1 MQWDHII
8 KNGTIV
14 TSAEEYKANIYI
26 KDSKIAAISCEE
38 LEGEAKE
45 ITDAEGLHIFPGF
58 IDTHVHSR
66 DKGGEH
72 KEDFYH
78 STRAAAAGG
87 ITMLFEMPN
96 NIPAIWNKENFN
108 IQIENLSKKAHID
121 FALWGLCLG
130 SLNNHCLQEL
140 SDAGVVAF
148 KFFWG
153 YAIDKKNYQLVYNYK
168 PGMNDDVIAP
178 LNDGEVYKIFREVEK
193 TGKRVA
199 IHAENASLIQT
210 LSNEPDLLD
219 STLGEYERLVES
231 RPSIA
236 EEMVIQTAVSLAKK
250 TKCRL
255 HILHVSSKDG
265 THAIRTAQRQ
275 GLPITAETCPH
286 FLFLSTEDFGRVGP
300 KMKTYPPVKYK
311 EDQNGIWEG
320 IQDKTISMV
329 CSDHAP
335 HTKEEKTGGL
345 FEIPAGICGV
355 ETLAPLMIGAV
366 SEGKIT
372 KNELASLLSEN
383 PAKIFNLY
391 PHKGSLQVG
400 TDADITIVD
409 FNSDMIIK
417 EEELHSKS
425 KVTAFNGFKIKGKP
439 VATIVRGNT
448 IMKNGQI
455 TDGIMGKFVKA

>member
-1 MQWDHII
+1 MLWDHII

-14 TSAEEYKANIYI
+14 TSTEEYRANIYI
-26 KDSKIAAISCEE
+26 KDSKIAAITCEE
-38 LEGEAKE
+38 LEGEARE
-45 ITDAEGLHIFPGF
+45 ITDAEGKYIFSGF

-72 KEDFYH
+72 KEDFFH

-96 NIPAIWNKENFN
+96 AIPAIWNKENFN
-108 IQIENLSKKAHID
+108 QQVENLSRKAHID

-130 SLNNHCLQEL
+130 DLNNHCLGEL
-140 SDAGVVAF
+140 SEAGAIAF

-153 YAIDKKNYQLVYNYK
+153 YAIDKKTYQLVYNYK
-168 PGMNDDVIAP
+168 PGMRDDVLAP
-178 LNDGEVYKIFREVEK
+178 LSDGEVYKIFREVEK
-193 TGKRVA
+193 TGKCVA
-199 IHAENASLIQT
+199 IHAENASLIET
-210 LSNEPDLLD
+210 LSNEPELLD
-219 STLGEYERLVES
+219 ANLGEYEKLVES
-231 RPSIA
+231 RPGIA

-265 THAIRTAQRQ
+265 TDAIRRAQEK

-286 FLFLSTEDFGRVGP
+286 FLFLSTEDFNRVGP
-300 KMKTYPPVKYK
+300 KMKAYPPVKYK

-320 IQDKTISMV
+320 IQDRTITMV

-345 FEIPAGICGV
+345 YEIPAGICGV

-383 PAKIFNLY
+383 PAKIFHLY
-391 PHKGSLQVG
+391 PQKGSLQVG

-409 FNSDMIIK
+409 FNANMTIK
-417 EEELHSKS
+417 EDELHSKS
-425 KVTAFNGFKIKGKP
+425 KVTAFDGFKIKGKP
-439 VATIVRGNT
+439 VATIVRGHT
-448 IMKNGQI
+448 IMKDGQI
-455 TDGIMGKFVKA
+455 IDEVKGKFVKG